1 MAGADVDRRTAEEIA
16 FNLSVYAVPVIP
28 GPEGTRRP
36 PALGE
41 PGHLERLMISAPRGS
56 WPLAERWRDIT
67 G

>member
-1 MAGADVDRRTAEEIA
+1 VDEATRERIA

-36 PALGE
+36 AAIGE
-41 PGHLERLMISAPRGS
+41 PGHLEKLMISAPKGS
-56 WPLAERWRDIT
+56 WPLADRWRDVT